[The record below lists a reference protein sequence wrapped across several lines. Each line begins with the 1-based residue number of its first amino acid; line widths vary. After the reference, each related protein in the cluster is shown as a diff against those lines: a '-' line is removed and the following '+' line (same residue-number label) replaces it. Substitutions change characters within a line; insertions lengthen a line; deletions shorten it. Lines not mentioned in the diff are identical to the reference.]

1 MRWTWR
7 KKTNM
12 RTEKLYTGAKNVKES
27 TQELLST
34 KDVARLFAVSEQTVR
49 KWYRAGELKYIQHGQ
64 VIRVT
69 REAVQRF
76 IKANEAAREA
86 KSYEGIGTA
95 LVGAK
100 AGKE

>member
-1 MRWTWR
+1 MRL
-7 KKTNM
+7 
-12 RTEKLYTGAKNVKES
+12 EKLYIGERNVKKS

-34 KDVARLFAVSEQTVR
+34 KDVAKLFAVSEQTVR
-49 KWYRAGELKYIQHGQ
+49 KWYKAGELKFIQRGQ

-69 REAVQRF
+69 REAVKQF

-95 LVGAK
+95 LVGVASK
-100 AGKE
+100 LEI